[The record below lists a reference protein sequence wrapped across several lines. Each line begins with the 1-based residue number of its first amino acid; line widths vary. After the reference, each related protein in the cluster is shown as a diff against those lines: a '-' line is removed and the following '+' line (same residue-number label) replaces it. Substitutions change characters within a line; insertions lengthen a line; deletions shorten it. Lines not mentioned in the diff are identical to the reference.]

1 MKISKPLVLI
11 PARGGSKGI
20 PGKNSKLLSGKPL
33 INYTVEVARQLFAD
47 DLICISTDDLIIKS
61 LVEATGLKV
70 PFLRPEA
77 LSTDV
82 VGTQEVLLHAL
93 EYYAQKGY
101 EAETIILL
109 QPTSPFRTS
118 KHLSEALEMYSPDLE
133 MLVSVVE
140 SKSNPYFNLKEENA
154 EGFLE
159 NSKTSTVKRRQ
170 DCPPVYEYNGAI
182 YIINVEALKSKQI
195 SDFNNVKKYVMNQI
209 DSIDLDEPLDWEI
222 AELVI
227 RKKGLL

>member
-1 MKISKPLVLI
+1 MKIPKPLVII

-33 INYTVEVARQLFAD
+33 INYTVEAARQVFAD
-47 DLICISTDDLIIKS
+47 ELICVSTDDLIIKS

-70 PFLRPEA
+70 PFLRPED
-77 LSTDV
+77 LSTDL

-109 QPTSPFRTS
+109 QPTSPFRTA

-159 NSKTSTVKRRQ
+159 NSKASTFKRRQ

-182 YIINVEALKSKQI
+182 YIINVAALKSIQI
-195 SDFNNVKKYVMNQI
+195 SDFKNVKKYVMNQM
-209 DSIDLDEPLDWEI
+209 DSIDIDEPLDWEI
-222 AELVI
+222 AELVM
-227 RKKGLL
+227 RKKGL